1 MQASD
6 ENKKLVSTENNEL
19 IPTENKDLTPGDGSK
34 LPHVVIVGAGFGGM
48 EAARALKNAPVRV
61 TIIDRNNHHTFQPL
75 LYQVATAGLSSSDI
89 TAPIRSI
96 FHGQKNAR
104 VLMGEVIGVDAV
116 NKRVILPDR
125 AIAYDYVIFALGSS
139 HSYFGH
145 DEWAKYAPGLKTIAD
160 ASEIRRRILLAF
172 EAAEEETDE
181 ARRKALMTFVLVGAG
196 PTGVELAGA
205 ISELAQR
212 ALNRDFRNID
222 TKMARILLIE
232 AGPKVLGTFPA
243 HLGEA
248 SKKALENMGVEV
260 MLNKAVE
267 CIDADGVMVAGERI
281 HAETVIWTAGVA
293 AAPVGKWTGAETD
306 KAGRVFVNP
315 DLTIP
320 NQPDLYVVGDGMSL
334 EKQGKK
340 LPGVAQVAI
349 QSGRYAGREVR
360 NKIEGKDPQ
369 KPFSYFDK
377 GNLATVGRKFGVA
390 DLHLGKIKIGLAGLI
405 GWLMWLG
412 VHIVYLV
419 GFRNRLQVLIQWAVS
434 YLTYARGS
442 RLIEQE
448 GTASV
453 LEEKLPDTDNRS
465 EQREP
470 VATG

>member
-1 MQASD
+1 MQAD
-6 ENKKLVSTENNEL
+6 VINNGQ
-19 IPTENKDLTPGDGSK
+19 NSGDGNRV
-34 LPHVVIVGAGFGGM
+34 PHVVIIGAGFGGM
-48 EAARALKNAPVRV
+48 EAARALKNAAVRV

-96 FHGQKNAR
+96 FHNQKNAY
-104 VLMGEVIGVDAV
+104 VIMGEVIGVDTV
-116 NKRVILPDR
+116 NKRVVLPDR

-160 ASEIRRRILLAF
+160 AQEIRRRVLLAF

-196 PTGVELAGA
+196 PTGAELAGA

-232 AGPKVLGTFPA
+232 AGPKVLANFPA
-243 HLGEA
+243 NLGE
-248 SKKALENMGVEV
+248 SSRKALERMGVEV
-260 MLNKAVE
+260 MLNKPVE
-267 CIDADGVMVAGERI
+267 GIDADGVMVAGERI
-281 HAETVIWTAGVA
+281 HAETIIWTAGVA
-293 AAPVGKWTGAETD
+293 AAPVGKWIGAETD
-306 KAGRVFVNP
+306 KAGRVFVSP
-315 DLTIP
+315 DLSVP
-320 NQPDLYVVGDGMSL
+320 NQPNLYVVGDGMSL
-334 EKQGKK
+334 EKEGQR

-349 QSGRYAGREVR
+349 QSGRYAGRAVLR
-360 NKIEGKDPQ
+360 KIEGKEPQ

-377 GNLATVGRKFGVA
+377 GNLATIGRKFGVA
-390 DLHLGKIKIGLAGLI
+390 DLHLGKFKFGFAGLI
-405 GWLMWLG
+405 GWLLWLG

-453 LEEKLPDTDNRS
+453 IEEKLQDTDNRAK
-465 EQREP
+465 EREP

>member
-1 MQASD
+1 MQANDS
-6 ENKKLVSTENNEL
+6 NNGH
-19 IPTENKDLTPGDGSK
+19 NSGDGRGV
-34 LPHVVIVGAGFGGM
+34 PHVVIIGAGFGGM
-48 EAARALKNAPVRV
+48 EAARALKNAAVRV

-96 FHGQKNAR
+96 FHNQKNAY
-104 VLMGEVIGVDAV
+104 VIMGEVIGVDTV

-160 ASEIRRRILLAF
+160 AQEIRRRVLLAF

-232 AGPKVLGTFPA
+232 AGPKVLANFPA
-243 HLGEA
+243 NLGEA
-248 SKKALENMGVEV
+248 SRKALEHMGVEV

-267 CIDADGVMVAGERI
+267 GIDADGVMVAGERI
-281 HAETVIWTAGVA
+281 HAETIVWTAGVA
-293 AAPVGKWTGAETD
+293 AAPVGKWIGAETD
-306 KAGRVFVNP
+306 KAGRVFVSP
-315 DLTIP
+315 DLSVP
-320 NQPDLYVVGDGMSL
+320 NQPNLYVVGDGMSF
-334 EKQGKK
+334 EKEGQK

-349 QSGRYAGREVR
+349 QSGRYAGRAVR
-360 NKIEGKDPQ
+360 AKIEGKESP

-390 DLHLGKIKIGLAGLI
+390 DLHLGKYKFGFAGLL

-434 YLTYARGS
+434 YITYARGS

-448 GTASV
+448 GTATV
-453 LEEKLPDTDNRS
+453 LEEKLQDTDNRAK
-465 EQREP
+465 QREP
-470 VATG
+470 IATG